1 MHIRDGLFPPMLASI
16 MTERTPALVMGAA
29 VGIAVWAGYCRVA
42 GLALPVQ
49 SGIRHPLP
57 RLRVEHGGGTIAPR
71 TLAGCHD
78 DACLCAPLSIGDNA
92 YPGCQ
97 HPARAAAF
105 AGHPNCLNARKTHGD
120 HSMDHVGI
128 IFILGFPALLASSIE
143 ELFYSTPI
151 QKENT
156 K

>member
-29 VGIAVWAGYCRVA
+29 VGLQFGLVTA
-42 GLALPVQ
+42 GLPGWPCPFKAAF
-49 SGIRHPLP
+49 GIPCPGCGLSTA
-57 RLRVEHGGGTIAPR
+57 VGTIAPR